1 MPPRRP
7 PAEIP
12 ACYAIV
18 QPGLEEV
25 AAEEIKQE
33 LKGDVKKHGQG
44 IVVFR
49 VGSIDRSLLQLK
61 TTEDV
66 YLLGWGTDELSY
78 KAQDLDRIY
87 RWTAHDV
94 DWDQLL
100 KLHHAI
106 RPKPKGK
113 PTVHFVTQMT
123 GEHGYR
129 RFDARKSLIRALT
142 GKLPASWREADEN
155 ASVEIWLTIHGAT
168 AVCGLR
174 LSDRTMRHRT
184 YKLEHL
190 PASLRPTVAAAM
202 VRLAEL
208 KPNQAILDPMCGAG
222 TILAEALLSVRGR
235 RGADGL
241 PWHMQ
246 VWGSDLDRQH
256 VRAAEV
262 NLRPIAPVQ
271 LHEWDARRLPLEDES
286 IDRIICNPPF
296 GKQLSTPEEIG
307 PLYRAAVAEMN
318 RVLRPGGMAVLL
330 VSEVPVL
337 RDAAQRL
344 GWRQQRIVNVRVL
357 GQRAAI
363 MVWRKDRS

>member
-1 MPPRRP
+1 
-7 PAEIP
+7 
-12 ACYAIV
+12 
-18 QPGLEEV
+18 
-25 AAEEIKQE
+25 
-33 LKGDVKKHGQG
+33 
-44 IVVFR
+44 
-49 VGSIDRSLLQLK
+49 
-61 TTEDV
+61 
-66 YLLGWGTDELSY
+66 
-78 KAQDLDRIY
+78 
-87 RWTAHDV
+87 
-94 DWDQLL
+94 
-100 KLHHAI
+100 
-106 RPKPKGK
+106 
-113 PTVHFVTQMT
+113 
-123 GEHGYR
+123 
-129 RFDARKSLIRALT
+129 
-142 GKLPASWREADEN
+142 
-155 ASVEIWLTIHGAT
+155 
-168 AVCGLR
+168 
-174 LSDRTMRHRT
+174 
-184 YKLEHL
+184 
-190 PASLRPTVAAAM
+190 
-202 VRLAEL
+202 
-208 KPNQAILDPMCGAG
+208 MCGAG